1 MRNMDYNLVL
11 TCDVKLIINIML
23 HSNIVSMNYGEL
35 FFMTFVRDSL
45 YLKEDNAS
53 KDEGP

>member
-1 MRNMDYNLVL
+1 
-11 TCDVKLIINIML
+11 ML
-23 HSNIVSMNYGEL
+23 HCNIISMNNEDS

-45 YLKEDNAS
+45 SLKEDNAS